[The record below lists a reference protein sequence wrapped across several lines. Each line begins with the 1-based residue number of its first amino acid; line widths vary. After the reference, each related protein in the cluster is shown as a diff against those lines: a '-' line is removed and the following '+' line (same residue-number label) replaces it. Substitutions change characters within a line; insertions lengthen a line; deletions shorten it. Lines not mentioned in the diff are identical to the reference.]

1 MKMRVKQLVVR
12 MELTDGTFGQKSAV
26 VVYDSRFG
34 NTKKVAEA
42 LERGLREAGART
54 VCLDAKD
61 VEVEHLKEY
70 DLICVGAPT
79 EKFSASDSIKEFL
92 GKLQGVDLS
101 GKTAFVFDT
110 KVSPGIFG
118 SAAKYIE
125 KELKNLGVHVLS
137 PRESATVSTTR
148 EGGEIT
154 GAKLKQGE
162 EIRFEEVGKELGAL
176 IPKGR

>member
-1 MKMRVKQLVVR
+1 MTNQDIVEKAPLRS
-12 MELTDGTFGQKSAV
+12 GV

-34 NTKKVAEA
+34 NTKRIAES
-42 LERGLREAGART
+42 LGLGLNETGIPT

-61 VEVEHLKEY
+61 VIVDSLRQY

-92 GKLQGVDLS
+92 ERLKRLELS
-101 GKTAFVFDT
+101 GKNAFAFDT

-125 KELKNLGVHVLS
+125 KELKNFGLQIIAPH
-137 PRESATVSTTR
+137 ESATVSSTR
-148 EGGEIT
+148 SGGEIT
-154 GAKLKQGE
+154 GAKLRDGE
-162 EIRFEEVGKELGAL
+162 EKKFEEIGKKIGASL
-176 IPKGR
+176 ARVIPA

>member
-1 MKMRVKQLVVR
+1 M
-12 MELTDGTFGQKSAV
+12 DGNPAQKSAV

-34 NTKKVAEA
+34 NTKRIAEA
-42 LERGLREAGART
+42 LELGLRESEART
-54 VCLDAKD
+54 DCQDAKD
-61 VEVEHLKEY
+61 VLVEHLKKY

-79 EKFSASDSIKEFL
+79 EKFSASDSMKEFL
-92 GKLQGVDLS
+92 GKLKGVDLS

-125 KELKNLGVHVLS
+125 KELKNLGIHVLS

-148 EGGEIT
+148 EGGAIS
-154 GAKLKQGE
+154 GATLKEGE
-162 EIRFEEVGKELGAL
+162 EKKFEEIGKELGKSMVASVGSG
-176 IPKGR
+176 IPA